1 MLLLLAAALLN
12 ARTPAHAAG
21 GRGRHADADSL
32 MELTFSYQQRNRLHI
47 GLLRSRVYSKIHIH
61 TDIRN
66 KLFRLLPNSVHI
78 DKGRNHYFGEALARV
93 EYSDLGIVNHRNIAF
108 YSSLSRLRKMRDIY
122 STNLTVQVYSPYLI
136 SNKLL
141 SPFNRANRRHYR
153 YRTDSADVAADGTLR
168 TWVSF
173 APKSSNAYLVSG
185 RALIDSETGRID
197 SATFKAVYDNLLHI
211 TVGFRLGEAGEASLL
226 PRWVSADAYY
236 KVAKN
241 KAAMSSIS
249 VFDHYEIS
257 ARHYAD
263 SLRRARGLRKY
274 NVSRLEL
281 QTLPDTARVVRDPGY
296 FSSVRPI
303 PLTSGE
309 DSVYQTLL
317 RRQADSK
324 PATAETKSKALRI
337 SSLED
342 LFLDK
347 HSLSLL
353 GGRATLRI
361 PAMFS
366 LSMLQWSGSR
376 GFAVQNRLNF
386 SLNAG
391 SVAARLKPKLGYSF
405 KQKQFYWE
413 VPLDVRFLPGIDGGI
428 ESSVGNGNR
437 IYSSLQAR
445 EVRERMRQ
453 ITNYDSLLNVFNR
466 YNFNYYNDMYV
477 RSMFYFSPVCGT
489 KVKLGAVYHKR
500 GQRNWNRE
508 AAASGMRH
516 YYKSFAPRVDVECT
530 PGTYYYKGGSGG
542 RTALR
547 SYMPTFR
554 GSYERGIY
562 MLGCKNRYER
572 MEFDCSYKLGVTP
585 VSSLSLRGGCGFFTN
600 RKEMYFVDYDNF
612 SFHDMP
618 AGWDDDMSNEFH
630 LLDRRFYNES
640 NYYVLAGAAYD
651 TPMLIFGRLPLA
663 ARAINRERLY
673 LNAVCLHALNPYIE
687 AGYGV
692 ATNFYDGA
700 LFVGAGN
707 ATGFELGVKIALR
720 LFENW

>member
-1 MLLLLAAALLN
+1 MLLAALLLLPT
-12 ARTPAHAAG
+12 TPARAG
-21 GRGRHADADSL
+21 GGKDRHADADSI
-32 MELTFSYQQRNRLHI
+32 MGLTFSYPKRNHLHI
-47 GLLRSRVYSKIHIH
+47 GLVRSRVYSKIHID

-78 DKGRNHYFGEALARV
+78 DKGKNHYFGEGLAKL
-93 EYSDLGIVNHRNIAF
+93 EYSDLGIMNHKNIAF
-108 YSSLSRLRKMRDIY
+108 YSSLRRLKKMRDIY
-122 STNLTVQVYSPYLI
+122 STNVTVQVYTPYLI

-141 SPFNRANRRHYR
+141 SPFNHANRRHYH
-153 YRTDSADVAADGTLR
+153 YHADSVVIATDGTPR
-168 TWVSF
+168 TWITF
-173 APKSSNAYLVSG
+173 TPKSNNTYLVSG

-197 SATFKAVYDNLLHI
+197 SATFKAVYDNLLYF
-211 TVGFRLGEAGEASLL
+211 TVGFKIASTTGEMSLL
-226 PRWVSADAYY
+226 PKWVKVDAHYN
-236 KVAKN
+236 VAKN
-241 KAAMSSIS
+241 KANMSSLS

-257 ARHYAD
+257 SHHYAD
-263 SLRRARGLRKY
+263 SLRHARGFKKY
-274 NVSRLEL
+274 NISRLEL
-281 QTLPDTARVVRDPGY
+281 RSPDTARVVRDPEY

-303 PLTSGE
+303 PLNHEE
-309 DSVYQTLL
+309 DSIYQTLL
-317 RRQADSK
+317 SRQTATK
-324 PATAETKSKALRI
+324 PAAETKSNALRI
-337 SSLED
+337 SSMED

-347 HSLSLL
+347 HSVNLL

-366 LSMLQWSGSR
+366 LSMLQWSGNR
-376 GFAVQNRLNF
+376 GFAIQNRLKF
-386 SLNAG
+386 SLKAG
-391 SVAARLKPKLGYSF
+391 SVTANLNPKLGYSF

-413 VPLDVRFLPGIDGGI
+413 VPLNVKFLPGIGGGL

-437 IYSSLQAR
+437 IYSSLQAK
-445 EVRERMRQ
+445 EVRERMKE

-466 YNFNYYNDMYV
+466 YNFNYYNDMYI
-477 RSMFYFSPVCGT
+477 RNMFYFSPLCGT

-500 GQRNWNRE
+500 EQRNRNRE

-516 YYKSFAPRVDVECT
+516 YYKSFAPRVDIECT
-530 PGTYYYKGGSGG
+530 PGTYYYESSSKEKI
-542 RTALR
+542 ALQ
-547 SYMPTFR
+547 SYMPTIR
-554 GSYERGIY
+554 GSYERGVN
-562 MLGCKNRYER
+562 MFGCKNRYER
-572 MEFDCSYKLGVTP
+572 MEFDCSYKIGINT

-651 TPMLIFGRLPLA
+651 TPMLLFGNLPLIS
-663 ARAINRERLY
+663 RAINRERLY
-673 LNAVCLHALNPYIE
+673 FNAVSLHALNPYIE

-692 ATNFYDGA
+692 ATNFFDGA

-707 ATGFELGVKIALR
+707 ATGFEFGAKIALR